1 MQHAASRVQHPSDV
15 FAFQLLLR
23 IELICNQRILSNK
36 PGRNFTRVPYPAC
49 VFSLRLQTTIRKS
62 DMTGGAKIL
71 VYAKGQDQADHVL
84 GIIQEV
90 NEDIIPQLLL
100 LCLGESRKILLPPVL
115 AFNSRTSHPQGCAKI
130 SFCVLSVLLVPS
142 ALIQRYPC
150 QIASQ
155 NCPCH

>member
-1 MQHAASRVQHPSDV
+1 
-15 FAFQLLLR
+15 
-23 IELICNQRILSNK
+23 
-36 PGRNFTRVPYPAC
+36 
-49 VFSLRLQTTIRKS
+49 
-62 DMTGGAKIL
+62 MTGGAKIL

-100 LCLGESRKILLPPVL
+100 LCLGESRKILLPSVL

-142 ALIQRYPC
+142 APIQRYPC